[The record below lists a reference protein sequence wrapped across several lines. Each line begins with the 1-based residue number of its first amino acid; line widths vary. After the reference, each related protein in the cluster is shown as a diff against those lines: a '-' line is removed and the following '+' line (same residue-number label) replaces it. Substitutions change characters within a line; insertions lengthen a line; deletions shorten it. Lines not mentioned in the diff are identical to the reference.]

1 MMVQNNQNLCFTK
14 SKKEL
19 LNFLNRPD
27 FFSGSKF
34 IVFHFRRISKN
45 QVELACL

>member
-1 MMVQNNQNLCFTK
+1 MNQAKKGSAEIQFLKLKIMMVQNNQNLCFTK

-27 FFSGSKF
+27 FF
-34 IVFHFRRISKN
+34 FRK
-45 QVELACL
+45 